1 MLTLNYLIIKLNKMK
16 KARNYLLAALLFMS
30 MVPMQLNASSD
41 SNLNS
46 RTNSKPIEST
56 EYKSLLLRV
65 NEIKTLDRSKLN
77 NTEKKQVRKELQD
90 IKNKLQRFS
99 GVYLSVGA
107 IIIIV
112 LILILLF

>member
-1 MLTLNYLIIKLNKMK
+1 
-16 KARNYLLAALLFMS
+16 
-30 MVPMQLNASSD
+30 MQLSASSD

>member
-1 MLTLNYLIIKLNKMK
+1 M
-16 KARNYLLAALLFMS
+16 
-30 MVPMQLNASSD
+30 
-41 SNLNS
+41 
-46 RTNSKPIEST
+46 
-56 EYKSLLLRV
+56 